1 MAEVNFWN
9 PGPDGTIRR
18 NSRAPN
24 NVANLSRFTESVL
37 HQGRMESFFLDAI
50 AASYPH
56 PASPAHQIR
65 VERKVI
71 PTSLLIDEDQVDDDD
86 AHPLTVTLR
95 HLSEQEATPTQ
106 QLGNLSDGLFR
117 SNLAHD
123 DVDLLLQQSNGRKD
137 VREEV
142 LTAKYVVGCDGAHSW
157 TRKTLG
163 KDFEM
168 RGEMTDSIWGVLD
181 IVPITD
187 FRTKHA
193 RASLTTV
200 VLTLF
205 PVADIRTRCMVHSAS
220 SGSLMIIPREN
231 KLVRLYIQLTEVSA
245 GGGRVDRSKIK
256 PETIFK
262 AAQNILRPYKLD
274 YHYCDWYVPSPA
286 PLSFP
291 LRIASPIRWTAYQI
305 GQRVGD
311 KFSKLDRVFLAG
323 GKFVFSINDPIRQ
336 R

>member
-1 MAEVNFWN
+1 MAEASFWN
-9 PGPDGTIRR
+9 PGPDGAIQR

-24 NVANLSRFTESVL
+24 NVAGLSRFTEAVL

-95 HLSEQEATPTQ
+95 HLSEEEATPTRQ
-106 QLGNLSDGLFR
+106 PGNLSDGLFR

-123 DVDLLLQQSNGRKD
+123 DVALMIQQSDGRKD

-142 LTAKYVVGCDGAHSW
+142 VRAKYVVGCDGAHSW
-157 TRKTLG
+157 TRKMLG

-181 IVPITD
+181 IVPITN
-187 FRTKHA
+187 FRAKHA
-193 RASLTTV
+193 HTSLTACAC
-200 VLTLF
+200 L
-205 PVADIRTRCMVHSAS
+205 P
-220 SGSLMIIPREN
+220 N
-231 KLVRLYIQLTEVSA
+231 
-245 GGGRVDRSKIK
+245 
-256 PETIFK
+256 
-262 AAQNILRPYKLD
+262 
-274 YHYCDWYVPSPA
+274 
-286 PLSFP
+286 
-291 LRIASPIRWTAYQI
+291 
-305 GQRVGD
+305 
-311 KFSKLDRVFLAG
+311 FL
-323 GKFVFSINDPIRQ
+323 
-336 R
+336 